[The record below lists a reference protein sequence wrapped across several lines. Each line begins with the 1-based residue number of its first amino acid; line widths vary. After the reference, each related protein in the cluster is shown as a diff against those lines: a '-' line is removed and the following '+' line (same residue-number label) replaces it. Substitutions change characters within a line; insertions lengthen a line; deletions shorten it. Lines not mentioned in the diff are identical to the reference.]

1 MFTFWSADSTFRIV
15 IMLVGGEAGV
25 QDVEVRMVEWRVTEC
40 GAHNEVP
47 RIRTRRERTGDG
59 GLTEV
64 RNSIRV
70 LIKMFYD
77 GQ

>member
-1 MFTFWSADSTFRIV
+1 
-15 IMLVGGEAGV
+15 MLVGGEAGV

-47 RIRTRRERTGDG
+47 RLRTLRTGDG